1 MFLHNFERRTE
12 VLNQAD
18 FFMNINYTEYLPIAI
33 QLMVTI
39 GFISVTLL
47 ISWILGPKVKS
58 KNKLDAFESGLDP
71 VGNAR
76 VQFSIKYILVATL
89 FVLFDVE
96 VIFFYPWAVNFKHFA
111 HEVGNEYIGFIK
123 MLIFMSSF
131 LLGFFY
137 VIKKKALDW
146 E

>member
-1 MFLHNFERRTE
+1 
-12 VLNQAD
+12 
-18 FFMNINYTEYLPIAI
+18 MNNHYNEYLPIAI
-33 QLMVTI
+33 QLMVTL

-47 ISWILGPKVKS
+47 MSWLLGPKIKT
-58 KNKLDAFESGLDP
+58 KNKLDAFESGLAP

-76 VQFSIKYILVATL
+76 VQFSIKYFLVATL

-96 VIFFYPWAVNFKHFA
+96 VIFFYPWAVNFKHFSEQGA
-111 HEVGNEYIGFIK
+111 NEYIGFIK

-131 LLGFFY
+131 LIGFFY
-137 VIKKKALDW
+137 IIKKKALDW

>member
-1 MFLHNFERRTE
+1 MK
-12 VLNQAD
+12 
-18 FFMNINYTEYLPIAI
+18 INYSEYLPIAI

-76 VQFSIKYILVATL
+76 VQFSIKYFLVATL

-111 HEVGNEYIGFIK
+111 SEVGNEYIGFIK

>member
-1 MFLHNFERRTE
+1 
-12 VLNQAD
+12 
-18 FFMNINYTEYLPIAI
+18 MNNKYTEYLPIAI
-33 QLMVTI
+33 QLMVAL

-47 ISWILGPKVKS
+47 ASWLLGPKVKS
-58 KNKLDAFESGLDP
+58 KKKLDAFESGLDP

-76 VQFSIKYILVATL
+76 VQFSIKYFLVATL

-96 VIFFYPWAVNFKHFA
+96 VIFFYPWAVNFNHFA
-111 HEVGNEYIGFIK
+111 EAVNKWEGFIK
-123 MLIFMSSF
+123 MLLFMSS
-131 LLGFFY
+131 LLIGFIY